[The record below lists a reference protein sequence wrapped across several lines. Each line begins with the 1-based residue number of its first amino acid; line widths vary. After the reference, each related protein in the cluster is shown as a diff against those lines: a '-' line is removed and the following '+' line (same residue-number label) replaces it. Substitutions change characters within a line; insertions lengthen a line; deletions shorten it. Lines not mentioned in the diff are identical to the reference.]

1 LLIERLMTPPPVPT
15 VAIYSPRDG
24 VVAWRSCVDMPGLNR
39 ENVAVEGAHTTML
52 ANPQALRIIAE
63 RLALP

>member
-1 LLIERLMTPPPVPT
+1 MPRKMKPVPT

-24 VVAWRSCVDMPGLNR
+24 VVAWRSCIDPPGPNR
-39 ENVAVEGAHTTML
+39 ENIAIEGPHTTML
-52 ANPQALRIIAE
+52 ANPKALRIIAE